1 MKEDE
6 IFTRDSSALSRVFC
20 ENSEGSIR
28 GRENSYSNESKKSQD
43 KSCFHNHYPDENC
56 VQANKSSKRGNFQD
70 LRFASY
76 LRFKKQVNPKFKIYL
91 IGSRI

>member
-43 KSCFHNHYPDENC
+43 KSCFHNYYPDVNC
-56 VQANKSSKRGNFQD
+56 AQATKTSKE
-70 LRFASY
+70 AI
-76 LRFKKQVNPKFKIYL
+76 FKT
-91 IGSRI
+91 